1 MIMRKLRVLLVVLAS
16 VCVIDTFAQKDTSD
30 MADTADVA
38 QDWFLKDPE
47 TDRYQGT
54 STEKTYATLLQG
66 KPSKKIRVAVI
77 DSGIDVDHEDLKDVI
92 WTNEKEVKGNGIDD
106 DKNGYID
113 DIHGWN
119 FIGGKSGSVNADTY
133 EVTRE
138 YVRLKPLYDSI
149 DEKKIKKKDR
159 AEFELWKVVKAEYE
173 KELKSNQEQFDLFSQ
188 QYSLY
193 INAFRTLS
201 YCDSIVSTSLGVNS
215 VSKSSL
221 SSLTTANDTVLFAKE
236 TLLKV
241 LENVEGDIMV
251 ADFLEE
257 LRLYI
262 GDLQEGVDHFKA
274 AVEYGYN
281 TEYNSR
287 LIVGDNPNDPYEKN
301 YGNNDVKGGDAKHGT
316 HVAGIIGANRKND
329 IGIKGIADNVEIIA
343 IRVVP
348 PNGDERD
355 KDIANG
361 IIYAVDNG
369 AQIINMS
376 FGKDYSPYKEA
387 VDKAVKY
394 AEQKG
399 VLLMHA
405 AGNESENL
413 DNTAQF
419 PTRQYKNKKVVS
431 TWMEIGASSWG
442 KDSSLVASFSNYGKK
457 TVDLFAPGVEIYST
471 TPNNTYEDLQG
482 TSMAC
487 PIASGVAAL
496 VWSYFPDLTA
506 QQIRDILNQSS
517 RRFDGLKVTQP
528 GSGNTVPFNQLSL
541 TGGMVNA
548 YEAVKLAQTIKF
560 TPAKK

>member
-1 MIMRKLRVLLVVLAS
+1 MINKKGFFLSMFLLF
-16 VCVIDTFAQKDTSD
+16 VCLVHTRAQKEEINNSDTSEVV
-30 MADTADVA
+30 T
-38 QDWFLKDPE
+38 DWFLQDPA
-47 TDRYQGT
+47 TDHVQGT
-54 STEKTYATLLQG
+54 STEKAYATLLQG
-66 KPSKKIRVAVI
+66 KPSKKVRVAVI
-77 DSGIDVDHEDLKDVI
+77 DSGIDIDHEDLKNVI
-92 WTNEKEVKGNGIDD
+92 WTNEDEVEGNGIDD
-106 DKNGYID
+106 DKNGYVD
-113 DIHGWN
+113 DVHGWN
-119 FIGGKSGSVNADTY
+119 FIGGKNGSVNEDTY

-138 YVRLKPLYDSI
+138 YLRLRPLYDSI
-149 DEKKIKKKDR
+149 DENKIKKKQKADY
-159 AEFELWKVVKAEYE
+159 ELWKVVKADYE
-173 KELKSNQEQFDLFSQ
+173 QELQSNKEQYELFSQ

-193 INAFRTLS
+193 VNALSTLS
-201 YCDSIVSTSLGVNS
+201 YCDSIISASMGIDT
-215 VSKSSL
+215 VSKSAL
-221 SSLTTANDTVLFAKE
+221 SHMTTTNDTILFAKE

-241 LENVEGDIMV
+241 LENVQGDIQV
-251 ADFLEE
+251 GEFLYE
-257 LRLYI
+257 LQLYLD
-262 GDLQEGVDHFKA
+262 DLKEGVEHFKA

-281 TEYNSR
+281 PDYNSR
-287 LIVGDNPNDPYEKN
+287 LIVGDNPNDPNEKM

-316 HVAGIIGANRKND
+316 HVAGIIGADRKNE
-329 IGIKGIADNVEIIA
+329 IGIKGITNNVEIIA

-376 FGKDYSPYKEA
+376 FGKDYSPHKEI

-405 AGNESENL
+405 AGNEAENL
-413 DNTAQF
+413 DSSSQF
-419 PTRQYKNKKVVS
+419 PSRFYKNKKTAS
-431 TWMEIGASSWG
+431 TWMEIGASAWG

-471 TPNNTYEDLQG
+471 TPNNSYENLQG

-496 VWSYFPDLTA
+496 VWSYFPELTA
-506 QQIRDILNQSS
+506 EQVKNILNQSS
-517 RRFDGLKVTQP
+517 RKFDGLKVTQP
-528 GSGNTVPFNQLSL
+528 GSGDAVPFSQLSI

-548 YEAVKLAQTIKF
+548 YEAVKLALLLHPELKN
-560 TPAKK
+560 K

>member
-1 MIMRKLRVLLVVLAS
+1 MTMRKLRVLLVVLAS
-16 VCVIDTFAQKDTSD
+16 VCVIDTFAQKDTSSL
-30 MADTADVA
+30 ADTADVA

-47 TDRYQGT
+47 VDRYQGT

-77 DSGIDVDHEDLKDVI
+77 DSGIDIDHEDLKDVI
-92 WTNEKEVKGNGIDD
+92 WTNDKEVKGNGIDD
-106 DKNGYID
+106 DKNGYVD

-138 YVRLKPLYDSI
+138 YTRLKPLYDSI

-159 AEFELWKVVKAEYE
+159 AEYELWKVVKTEYE
-173 KELKSNQEQFDLFSQ
+173 KELKSNQEQFDVFSQ

-193 INAFRTLS
+193 VNAFRTLS

-257 LRLYI
+257 LRVYI
-262 GDLQEGVDHFKA
+262 DDLQEGVDHFKA
-274 AVEYGYN
+274 AVEFGYN

-329 IGIKGIADNVEIIA
+329 IGVKGIADNVEIIA

-376 FGKDYSPYKEA
+376 FGKDYSPHKEA

-405 AGNESENL
+405 AGNEGENL

-419 PTRQYKNKKVVS
+419 PTRQYKNKKVAQ

-471 TPNNTYEDLQG
+471 TPGNTYEDLQG

-506 QQIRDILNQSS
+506 TQIREVLNQSS

-528 GSGNTVPFNQLSL
+528 GSSNTVPFNQLSI

-548 YEAVKLAQTIKF
+548 YEAIKLAQTIKF
-560 TPAKK
+560 QAAKK

>member
-1 MIMRKLRVLLVVLAS
+1 MRARKAWFLILILMS
-16 VCVIDTFAQKDTSD
+16 VCTMHTFGQKDESQQSDTS
-30 MADTADVA
+30 AVA
-38 QDWFLKDPE
+38 NDWFLRDPA
-47 TDRYQGT
+47 TDRVQGT
-54 STEKTYATLLQG
+54 SAERVYTTLLQG
-66 KPSKKIRVAVI
+66 KPSKKVRVAVI
-77 DSGIDVDHEDLKDVI
+77 DSGIDVDHEDLKDII
-92 WTNEKEVKGNGIDD
+92 WKNEDEIPGNGIDD
-106 DKNGYID
+106 DKNGYVD

-119 FIGGKSGSVNADTY
+119 FIGGKDASVNADTY

-149 DEKKIKKKDR
+149 DEKKIKKKNR
-159 AEFELWKVVKAEYE
+159 AEYELWKVVKADYE
-173 KELKSNQEQFDLFSQ
+173 KELQSNKEQFDLFNQ

-193 INAFRTLS
+193 ANAYSTLN
-201 YCDSIVSTSLGVNS
+201 YCDSIVSGNLGVSS

-221 SSLTTANDTVLFAKE
+221 SSVNTTNDTVLFAKE

-241 LENVEGDIMV
+241 LENVEGDV
-251 ADFLEE
+251 QVNEFLAELNLYLEE
-257 LRLYI
+257 LK
-262 GDLQEGVDHFKA
+262 EGVAHFQA

-281 TEYNSR
+281 PDHNSR
-287 LIVGDNPNDPYEKN
+287 LIVGDNPNDPYQKS

-376 FGKDYSPYKEA
+376 FGKDYSPQKEA
-387 VDKAVKY
+387 VDKAIKY

-399 VLLMHA
+399 VILMHA
-405 AGNESENL
+405 AGNEGENL
-413 DNTAQF
+413 DNTSQF
-419 PTRQYKNKKVVS
+419 PTRYYKNKKIAR

-442 KDSSLVASFSNYGKK
+442 KDSSLVASFSNYGRKS
-457 TVDLFAPGVEIYST
+457 VDLFAPGVEIYST
-471 TPNNTYEDLQG
+471 TPNNNYEDLQG

-487 PIASGVAAL
+487 PIATGVAAL
-496 VWSYFPDLTA
+496 LWSYFPDLTA
-506 QQIRDILNQSS
+506 EQLISILNQST
-517 RRFDGLKVTQP
+517 RKFDGLKVTQP
-528 GSGNTVPFNQLSL
+528 GSGNEVLFSQLSI

-548 YEAVKLAQTIKF
+548 YEAVKLAQSMRVQ
-560 TPAKK
+560 PAKQ